1 MRFTFFL
8 IQRARNENGKA
19 VEALKSLIWNN
30 VQINDELGE
39 KENTKR
45 AFKPNEMAQ
54 STKVQIEYSQCHNN
68 F

>member
-1 MRFTFFL
+1 MKMEKL
-8 IQRARNENGKA
+8 QK
-19 VEALKSLIWNN
+19 KSLIWKNY

-45 AFKPNEMAQ
+45 AFKPNEMAP
-54 STKVQIEYSQCHNN
+54 STNVQIEYSQRHNH